1 MEKKVA
7 KKAIEAELSKTG
19 SKVMLAYGG
28 GSIKR
33 VGIYDEIIE
42 ILEKPGKEIIE
53 FSGIMLNPTY
63 AKVQEGAR
71 LARENNVDF
80 ILAVGS
86 GSVIDCSKII
96 SVQAKLDEDIYDAEY
111 KKGKLP
117 NEGIPFGAV
126 VTSSGTGG
134 E

>member
-1 MEKKVA
+1 M
-7 KKAIEAELSKTG
+7 
-19 SKVMLAYGG
+19 
-28 GSIKR
+28 

-111 KKGKLP
+111 KKENYQMKEFLLARSLLP
-117 NEGIPFGAV
+117 LEQEGNECRGCHNL
-126 VTSSGTGG
+126 
-134 E
+134 